1 MQIQSGQGIKTALTE
16 HLGLKMI
23 LKGILVSY
31 IITVPAFIL
40 FAFILSCTDFPVKY
54 IRAVVILLTI
64 ASITV
69 AGAASTRKVKS
80 KGWFNGGIVGF
91 IYILILYIFSSIAF
105 SDFRIGGNVLT
116 MLVIGILTGAI
127 GGIIGI
133 NLKHRSKR

>member
-1 MQIQSGQGIKTALTE
+1 MQIQSGQGIKTTLAE

-40 FAFILSCTDFPVKY
+40 FAFILSCTDFPVKF
-54 IRAVVILLTI
+54 IRAVVILVSI
-64 ASITV
+64 ASIAV
-69 AGAASTRKVKS
+69 AGATSTRKVKS
-80 KGWFNGGIVGF
+80 KGWLNGGIVGF
-91 IYILILYIFSSIAF
+91 IYILILYFFSSIVF

-116 MLVIGILTGAI
+116 MLVIGMLTGAI

-133 NLKHRSKR
+133 NLKNRIKR